1 MIKCDTVAT
10 VWAHVSINSI
20 VNSVGK
26 YGGQNLVVMPT
37 KVLPPAR
44 AVVPV
49 TKCFFFGGGGGGGV
63 AALQLLLYLAVKQA
77 IGTRWGCLRYASRE
91 RQLLII

>member
-44 AVVPV
+44 AVVPI
-49 TKCFFFGGGGGGGV
+49 TKCFFFWGGGV
-63 AALQLLLYLAVKQA
+63 AALQLLLYLAVNRPSEHD
-77 IGTRWGCLRYASRE
+77 GVASDMPRE
-91 RQLLII
+91 KDNY